1 VKKCV
6 CAVLL
11 INRLNVVGVG
21 QAFVEFVNEETA
33 ARAMQLHRE
42 PMGSR
47 YVELFRSTKGEMMTA
62 VQQRMYGMFSGVGGF
77 SQFGAV
83 SQVSCIVADIC
94 LET

>member
-1 VKKCV
+1 MLLSV
-6 CAVLL
+6 CELTIKAGYKYWMRVLMFFAW
-11 INRLNVVGVG
+11 VW
-21 QAFVEFVNEETA
+21 Q
-33 ARAMQLHRE
+33 
-42 PMGSR
+42 R

-83 SQVSCIVADIC
+83 SQVSWIVADIC